1 MSRNYEKKPGS
12 GLFQFG
18 AALILGVAVYFKL
31 RGGPE
36 VRALFER
43 LDAEPG
49 GRVLASV
56 FEIVAVVFLLQS
68 RRAALG
74 ALLAM
79 VLMGGAIFLH
89 LTELGIMV
97 EYRGDSD
104 GGTLFALAVLA
115 FLCASAVVWKRRAE
129 LPVVGDAFRPREV

>member
-1 MSRNYEKKPGS
+1 MSRYQETRGA
-12 GLFQFG
+12 GLFQMG
-18 AALILGVAVYFKL
+18 AALILGLGVFFQL

-49 GRVLASV
+49 GRILCSV
-56 FEIVAVVFLLQS
+56 FQLIAIVLLLQHS
-68 RRAALG
+68 RAVFG
-74 ALLAM
+74 ALLTM
-79 VLMGGAIFLH
+79 VLMGGAIYLH
-89 LTELGIMV
+89 VNELGIMV

-104 GGTLFALAVLA
+104 GGTLFTLAVLV

-129 LPVVGDAFRPREV
+129 LPVVGDAFRPKEA